1 MRRLCCFTI
10 SITLWLGLSPLVFG
24 QTQVDSQ
31 ADEVLKA
38 VTAYNSRL
46 SSLVIS
52 AEITEESV
60 YGDTHKLQ
68 FGGTLDI
75 GIRRPASFFAVV
87 QSDLENR
94 RMYLSDGTF
103 TVFDE
108 DVNVYAQAPVPGNLH
123 EVFSQLYTNYGIS
136 SPGGELF
143 SGSAYELLVGN
154 ASSVIYVGVGNVN
167 GRDCHHIA
175 GILDDMDWQLWVR
188 KGGDPELCKYV
199 VTDRDVPMAPQFSIT
214 ITKWAANA
222 AISDRQFRF
231 QAPADAE
238 AIEFVK

>member
-1 MRRLCCFTI
+1 
-10 SITLWLGLSPLVFG
+10 VFG

-108 DVNVYAQAPVPGNLH
+108 DVNVYAQAPVPGNL
-123 EVFSQLYTNYGIS
+123 
-136 SPGGELF
+136 
-143 SGSAYELLVGN
+143 LLVGN